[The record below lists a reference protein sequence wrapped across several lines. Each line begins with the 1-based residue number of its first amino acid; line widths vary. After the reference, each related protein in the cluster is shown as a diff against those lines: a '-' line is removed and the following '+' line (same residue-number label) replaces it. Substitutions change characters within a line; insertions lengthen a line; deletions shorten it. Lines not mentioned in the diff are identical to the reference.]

1 MTCPRS
7 HSKQV
12 AEPEFVPKTI
22 RVQSYYSKLLVR
34 VLCRLLPPPPWVV
47 LTLSRA
53 CESPL
58 LYKHLLRLSPGVER
72 LSAPRLP
79 RSRPPVGKVCRV
91 LPSLHILEG
100 CVSVAGAPNLIWHQI
115 RMALCL
121 SDIPQVLRSPKT
133 GPVALNLGLGTEVL
147 HPESELLL
155 PLRGTRILLLPLQS
169 WKRHR
174 KFEGSLCSL

>member
-1 MTCPRS
+1 MSPRLLE
-7 HSKQV
+7 SK
-12 AEPEFVPKTI
+12 ATI
-22 RVQSYYSKLLVR
+22 QNCLSR

-100 CVSVAGAPNLIWHQI
+100 CVSVAGAPNLIRHQI

-121 SDIPQVLRSPKT
+121 SDIPQVLRTPKT

-155 PLRGTRILLLPLQS
+155 PLGGTRILLLPLQS

-174 KFEGSLCSL
+174 KLEGSLCSL